1 MIENLNSE
9 HHRASQAT
17 AAFLHASGAGRCD
30 ASQSLA
36 AFPGTACRDACT
48 NVTDNDADNVTTDD
62 TTAGVTTDSTSGPW
76 YVCLTK
82 PRQEAYAVSKLQE
95 QDFAVYLPL
104 HESWVRT
111 ASQWRKKQSVMF
123 PRYAFVRPTKPGQSI
138 GPVRSTPGVTCMVKF
153 GPVLA
158 TLPPQLLAAL
168 KQAVALRSLAMPNQ
182 PFVKGQPV
190 LFASGPLAGMQGIVS
205 SVAAQR
211 VMVLMQ
217 LLGQDQNVPVP
228 FQDLKSVL

>member
-1 MIENLNSE
+1 MWPGPTLHPALHTPTALS
-9 HHRASQAT
+9 AT
-17 AAFLHASGAGRCD
+17 ACVDEPECAI
-30 ASQSLA
+30 
-36 AFPGTACRDACT
+36 
-48 NVTDNDADNVTTDD
+48 
-62 TTAGVTTDSTSGPW
+62 GPW

-95 QDFAVYLPL
+95 QDFDVYLPL

-111 ASQWRKKQSVMF
+111 ARQWRKKQSVMF
-123 PRYAFVRPTKPGQSI
+123 PRYAFVRPTRAGQSV

-158 TLPPQLLAAL
+158 TLAAQRLAAL
-168 KQAVALRSLAMPNQ
+168 QQAVALRSLSVPSQ
-182 PFVKGQPV
+182 PFVPGQHV
-190 LFASGPLAGMQGIVS
+190 LFASGPLAGLEGIVS

-211 VMVLMQ
+211 VTVLMQ

-228 FQDLKSVL
+228 FQDLQVVL